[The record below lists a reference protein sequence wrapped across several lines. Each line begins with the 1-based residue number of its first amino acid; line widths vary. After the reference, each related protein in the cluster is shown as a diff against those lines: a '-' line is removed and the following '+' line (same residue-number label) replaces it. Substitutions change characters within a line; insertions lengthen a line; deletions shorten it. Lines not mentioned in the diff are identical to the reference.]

1 MTKKDFIALADMIRD
16 YNDDSGVPLH
26 FDRFTIGQIAAI
38 ARFLRTQNS
47 NFNQERWFG
56 YIAGENGPSGG
67 KVKK

>member
-1 MTKKDFIALADMIRD
+1 MTKKDFIALADLIRD
-16 YNDDSGVPLH
+16 FNYNSNGGVS
-26 FDRFTIGQIAAI
+26 FTISQIAAI

-56 YIAGENGPSGG
+56 YIAGDNGPSGG